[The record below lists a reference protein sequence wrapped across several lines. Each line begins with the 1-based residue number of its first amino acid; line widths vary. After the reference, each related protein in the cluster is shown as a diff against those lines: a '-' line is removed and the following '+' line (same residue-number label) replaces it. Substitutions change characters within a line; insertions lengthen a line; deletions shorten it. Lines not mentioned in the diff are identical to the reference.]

1 MGSSVTYIV
10 ISPLPPFLIKSGL
23 FKPFFL
29 YCQESGDKKNDSS
42 SSSASE
48 SSGSETSDSD
58 SESSESD
65 SN

>member
-1 MGSSVTYIV
+1 MGSSVTCIV

-23 FKPFFL
+23 FETFL